1 MTTDA
6 PLILSSRRVLDEGV
20 GVVDMV
26 DVKFKHA
33 FGCTATVE
41 ARSSP
46 ASIPHTELTCFTTLP
61 RKICEALC
69 DE

>member
-1 MTTDA
+1 MVASA
-6 PLILSSRRVLDEGV
+6 PLILSSRRVLDEGA
-20 GVVDMV
+20 GAVDMV

-46 ASIPHTELTCFTTLP
+46 ASIPHTELTCFTSLP
-61 RKICEALC
+61 RKLC
-69 DE
+69 KELYDE